1 MMGDISRYSQ
11 YERNTE
17 LNNEDILEKCIRR
30 LYSKSSK
37 AQLYEEL
44 VNKLVEEIVESYD
57 EDQDER
63 IFEWVMLCGTKK
75 EKAHMD
81 ERLCADENAMYV
93 GSYYLED
100 CLDEL
105 PRFKAMLETE
115 QAEALARKEAKDNYA
130 SAYNL
135 AIGGNQ

>member
-1 MMGDISRYSQ
+1 MGDITRYSQ

-17 LNNEDILEKCIRR
+17 LNNENILEKCIRR
-30 LYSKSSK
+30 CYAKTSK
-37 AQLYEEL
+37 AQLLEEL
-44 VNKLVEEIVESYD
+44 VNKLIEETTESYD
-57 EDQDER
+57 SEDQDER

-81 ERLCADENAMYV
+81 ERLCAEENALHV

-105 PRFKAMLETE
+105 PKFKAILEKE
-115 QAEALARKEAKDNYA
+115 QAEMLARKEAQDNYA
-130 SAYNL
+130 LLYNL
-135 AIGGNQ
+135 AVGGA